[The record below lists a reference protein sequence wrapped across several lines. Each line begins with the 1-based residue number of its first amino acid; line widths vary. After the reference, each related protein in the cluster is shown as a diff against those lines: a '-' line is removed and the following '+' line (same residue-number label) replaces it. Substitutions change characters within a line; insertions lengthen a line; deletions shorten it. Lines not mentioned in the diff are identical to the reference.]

1 MITIVVADDHPV
13 VRQGLVTMLQIE
25 PDFQVVGEAGDG
37 DAAVREAER
46 HRADVVL
53 MDVQMPGTD
62 GITAVR
68 TLQTASPHTK
78 VIMLTTYDHE
88 AYVIP
93 SLQAGAR
100 GYLLKDVA
108 RGTLTDAIR
117 RVAAGESLLDQGV
130 EPPAGDGVIGQ
141 DRDRT
146 APPAALPVHTDLT
159 RRELEVLAC
168 VAQALPN
175 RAIAARLFVSENTIK
190 THVRHIMEKLGASDR
205 AAAVLRAWRLG
216 LLRPAADRGG
226 AGKSP

>member
-1 MITIVVADDHPV
+1 MISIVVADDHPV

-25 PDFQVVGEAGDG
+25 PDFEVVGEAGDG
-37 DAAVREAER
+37 TAAVETAVRTG
-46 HRADVVL
+46 ADVVL

-62 GITAVR
+62 GITALRALRAAAPR
-68 TLQTASPHTK
+68 TR

-108 RGTLTDAIR
+108 RSALTDAIR
-117 RVAAGESLLDQGV
+117 RVAAGESLLEQPWGGSPAASGSAAP
-130 EPPAGDGVIGQ
+130 PPA
-141 DRDRT
+141 
-146 APPAALPVHTDLT
+146 LPRHADLT
-159 RRELEVLAC
+159 RRELEVLAF

-175 RAIAARLFVSENTIK
+175 RQIAARLFVSENTVK
-190 THVRHIMEKLGASDR
+190 THLRHIMDKLGASDR

-216 LLRPAADRGG
+216 LLRAAPEPPGSR
-226 AGKSP
+226 KSP